1 MSKSKIELDPNQY
14 IVSKTDT
21 KGIITYVNDYFMKIS
36 GYTQSE
42 MIGQPHNIIRH
53 PDMPRVMFKLLWK
66 NISAGKDMHAV
77 IKNRAKNGKYYW
89 VFTAFDIH
97 YDKDNNID
105 GYTAYRRGVNNRT
118 IKKIGKLYSKLLEI
132 EEQEGTKAS
141 EKYLKKFLD
150 KKDMSY
156 DQYVW
161 SLISHNKSSSK
172 FFAKM
177 KKLFG

>member
-1 MSKSKIELDPNQY
+1 MSKSRIELDPNQY

-42 MIGQPHNIIRH
+42 MVGKPHNIIRD
-53 PDMPRVMFKLLWK
+53 PAMPKVIFKLLWK
-66 NISAGKDMHAV
+66 KISSGKDIHAV
-77 IKNRAKNGKYYW
+77 IKNRAKNGKHYW

-97 YDKDNNID
+97 YDADKNID
-105 GYTAYRRGVNNRT
+105 GYTAYRRGVNSRT
-118 IKKIGKLYSKLLEI
+118 IKKISKLYGKLLEL
-132 EEQEGTKAS
+132 EKHEGIKAS
-141 EKYLKKFLD
+141 EKYLKKFLE
-150 KKDMSY
+150 KRDMNY

-161 SLISHNKSSSK
+161 SLISNNKSSSK

>member
-1 MSKSKIELDPNQY
+1 MSKKKIELDPNQY

-21 KGIITYVNDYFMKIS
+21 KGNITYVNDYFMKIS

-42 MIGQPHNIIRH
+42 MLGQPHSIIRH
-53 PDMPRVMFKLLWK
+53 PDMPKVIFKLLWK
-66 NISAGKDMHAV
+66 KIKSGKDIHAV
-77 IKNRAKNGKYYW
+77 IKNRAKDGRYYW

-97 YDKDNNID
+97 YDADHNID
-105 GYTAYRRGVNNRT
+105 GYTAYRRGVNNTT
-118 IKKIGKLYSKLLEI
+118 IKKIGKLYSELLEI
-132 EEQEGTKAS
+132 EKQEGVKAS

-150 KKDMSY
+150 KKDMNY
-156 DQYVW
+156 DQYAW
-161 SLISHNKSSSK
+161 SLISDDRASSK